1 MFMHKTRL
9 RDFFNK
15 SSAIIL
21 SLLILISIITPL
33 YVGMSIASAVANAK
47 FQPGRTYYFYLGDAA
62 ESITDVIEKTPNSLD
77 FTARFVSW
85 DKGGEV
91 VSSAKL
97 VKTTTA
103 DNGTVDPDI
112 AKYVYKV
119 TMPSGTEAADAVY
132 IRDLGVIP
140 STFTAS
146 PTDHVRLIFD
156 AEQVDDLENPGFVT
170 FDNPLISARDSRGNA
185 LTITDNGK
193 QIITPYDPANGAYG
207 AVMSDYVLTGNGASK
222 SDYWWY
228 VDIPEDQF
236 DKIASV
242 TFYSAS
248 SKGGAGGAVVT
259 QELEPIRYGDFVFF
273 RGTIPVD
280 PHIYKF
286 EASDAS
292 FSDKVTDGRYQNYFM
307 VTEDSEMMV
316 SKYTYPERFSS
327 VPYHEVWVYNESWA
341 GLGTV
346 YASGDYNDPLNGTT
360 AFTEDPNNLGWFKGS
375 IPEEAALRFHPQADD
390 DEKGASEITKYPK
403 ENGYPEGE
411 AAYYMSNDY
420 EDQWIKKSNAEEK
433 FDYYAAQGTGF
444 SSSDIYSVKATY
456 YDYLSNQEMES
467 GWRNNLPSLW
477 SGDIWNGGD
486 WGNRKEFADQFSNFN
501 NAVMSVA
508 QSDRSWRYPLYFGNF
523 SDNNANK
530 FLDPYWADV
539 SNTIT
544 GINWNKFYSVQNSF
558 LFGGNYK
565 KPNAAVWGLMYTDLK
580 KNYYGNTNGD
590 FSYDLL
596 VGNNGKTTA
605 PYFDAEWL
613 INKSGDT
620 TGGSSTTTT
629 KTYKIEVTKAQY
641 NRYYDADRMFY
652 EVKIPDVFDTILI
665 NNNGTNISQNI
676 SLNSLVG
683 NVLGYYNN
691 SNSGVY
697 YLSGNQ
703 LNNCPIGKT
712 SHGSDGYYYVMFMD
726 ETNASKFFNIHAWNS
741 ADSSNVKNGYP
752 GIQVR
757 SGASES
763 VTITTSNSSSSYSGR
778 RGYVVSSYFPFR
790 TVTENGVTHYR
801 FNSAD
806 SEGSGARGDVVNF
819 TWENGVPKKVNY
831 YNNTNKIRNA
841 YNSEDR
847 EKNGNKLTTTSYG
860 FYPFNTGNSSTWVNE
875 SNHDFGFA
883 TKMEMNF
890 RLPENGVYSN
900 GEHAKFT
907 FTGDDDLWVY
917 IDGKLVLDLG
927 GAHSKASGTIDFGY
941 AKNTIRATTSLLGL
955 SVNENNSSSD
965 TDHINDPWGTQN
977 KDFTSI
983 HNDDITEVHTMTIY
997 YMERG
1002 LMDSNLSIDFSTMP
1016 ANTAVRL
1023 EKDVETANVND
1034 GFDVYTDEN
1043 GDSISG
1049 YASRNDTFDFTLNR
1063 GTSVNSVT
1071 SSTAGFR
1078 YTLIDNVASSNSR
1091 TGSVASNNSVTLKDN
1106 QFVRFLNQFYANDYI
1121 KVVEANDTNNTYN
1134 YTTQVEVYDSSGV
1147 AITPTKLGSGY
1158 TTVKSGVYQLADN
1171 DRRVEFL
1178 LDGEGKNTATAI
1190 VKYTNIP
1197 ETTDLVISTE
1207 ILDDARNPVNRDAR
1221 RFTYQL
1227 QAYVEGAWRN
1237 VPFDADIYL
1246 YTLSS
1251 DGNNVVPMTSSG
1263 ERVYYETLISKDG
1276 KFSLSK
1282 YNKLIIHD
1290 LPVGM
1295 KYRITATRDVLY
1307 APVGYYEGV
1316 NNTCDKDPTGA
1327 KQKSYGSGY
1336 RTAEFSLASSNA
1348 PGSTEIVT
1356 PEQGIAYANQIQLI
1370 NMFSPSGASI
1380 SAQKLLDDVKYSGDA
1395 GKFEFKAE
1403 LVGGHITGLT
1413 GTSSERD
1420 LTSADAEKYKFTSTT
1435 VGVSATGDI
1444 TWSSS
1449 SDTFDYPGDYI
1460 YKITEVQ
1467 GTDSTYK
1474 YDTIA
1479 YYALVKNTGDGDPIV
1494 SYYKTYSGKGGE
1506 SSLSNKITSPESLT
1520 NGVVFKNYTNID
1532 YIDISFLKKDDKGTA
1547 LAGAEFTLYTDEN
1560 CTTAGI
1566 SGTEIGGAVVST
1578 KFDNNKPVFTNPVT
1592 SGKDGKVVF
1601 KGLDY
1606 NPGTDTSKPD
1616 KTYYIKET
1624 KTVSGHQ
1631 LVPGVY
1637 KVEIYSNGTYK
1648 LYYNNTLVG
1657 SGDKDNGSSVVVTNN
1672 TQPELPKTG
1681 GIGVGIYYVIGAVIL
1696 LMGVSTLVY
1705 YKKKEK
1711 TDSRF

>member
-33 YVGMSIASAVANAK
+33 YVGMSNASAVSGAK

-62 ESITDVIEKTPNSLD
+62 ESITDVIEKNPNSLD

-97 VKTTTA
+97 VKTTAA
-103 DNGTVDPDI
+103 DNGTVDSNI

-119 TMPSGTEAADAVY
+119 TMPSGESADAVY
-132 IRDLGVIP
+132 IRDLGIIP

-146 PTDHVRLIFD
+146 PKDHVRLIFD

-185 LTITDNGK
+185 LTISDNGK
-193 QIITPYDPANGAYG
+193 QIITPYDPDNGAYG
-207 AVMSDYVLTGNGASK
+207 AEMSDYVLTNDGASK

-228 VDIPEDQF
+228 VDIPEAQF
-236 DKIASV
+236 DQIASV
-242 TFYSAS
+242 TFYSAT
-248 SKGGAGGAVVT
+248 SKSGAGGAVVT
-259 QELEPIRYGDFVFF
+259 QELEPTRYGDFVFF

-292 FSDKVTDGRYQNYFM
+292 FSDTVTNGHYQNYFM
-307 VTEDSEMMV
+307 VTEDSEMTV
-316 SKYTYPERFSS
+316 SKYTYPERFRS
-327 VPYHEVWVYNESWA
+327 VDYHEVWVYNESWA
-341 GLGTV
+341 GLGTI

-360 AFTEDPNNLGWFKGS
+360 AFTEDSNNLGWFKGS

-390 DEKGASEITKYPK
+390 DEKGASDITYYPK
-403 ENGYPEGE
+403 DKGFTEP
-411 AAYYMSNDY
+411 AYYMSNDY
-420 EDQWIKKSNAEEK
+420 TDQWIEKSNAQEK
-433 FDYYAAQGTGF
+433 FDYYAKPGTGF
-444 SSSDIYSVKATY
+444 SNSDIYSVKATY
-456 YDYLSNQEMES
+456 YDYLSNQEMASGS
-467 GWRNNLPSLW
+467 GWRKNLPNLW
-477 SGDIWNGGD
+477 DND
-486 WGNRKEFADQFSNFN
+486 YGNAKNYADQFSNFN

-523 SDNNANK
+523 SDNNLKK

-539 SNTIT
+539 ENTIS

-558 LFGGNYK
+558 LFGGNSK
-565 KPNAAVWGLMYTDLK
+565 KPNAAVWGLMYPDLK

-596 VGNNGKTTA
+596 VGNNGKTIA
-605 PYFDAEWL
+605 PYFDYDFLRNA
-613 INKSGDT
+613 SGESSG
-620 TGGSSTTTT
+620 GGSSTPTT
-629 KTYKIEVTKAQY
+629 KTDKIEVTKAEY
-641 NRYYDADRMFY
+641 NRYYNADRMFY
-652 EVKIPDVFDTILI
+652 EVKIPDAFDTMLV
-665 NNNGTNISQNI
+665 NNDGTNLGDKITLSN
-676 SLNSLVG
+676 LVG

-691 SNSGVY
+691 SSSGIY
-697 YLSGNQ
+697 YLSGDQ

-712 SHGSDGYYYVMFMD
+712 VHDGGYYYVKFMD
-726 ETNASKFFNIHAWNS
+726 ETNASRFFNIYVWNS
-741 ADSSNVKNGYP
+741 SNSNTNNTYP
-752 GIQVR
+752 GMQVK
-757 SGASES
+757 SGASQS
-763 VTITTSNSSSSYSGR
+763 VTVTSSGSSGSTTSSGR

-790 TVTENGVTHYR
+790 TVTENGVTHYK
-801 FNSAD
+801 FSSAD
-806 SEGSGARGDVVNF
+806 STGSSARGDVVNF
-819 TWENGVPKKVNY
+819 TWSNGVPTQINY
-831 YNNTNKIRNA
+831 YNNSNKI
-841 YNSEDR
+841 
-847 EKNGNKLTTTSYG
+847 KNGYANGEGGREFSYG
-860 FYPFNTGNSSTWVNE
+860 FYPFNTPG
-875 SNHDFGFA
+875 SNNWAAEQHDYGFA

-927 GAHSKASGTIDFGY
+927 GAHAKASGSIDFGY

-955 SVNENNSSSD
+955 SVNENKSSTD
-965 TDHINDPWGTQN
+965 TDHISDPWGNQN

-1023 EKDVETANVND
+1023 EKDVETENVND
-1034 GFDVYTDEN
+1034 GFDVYKDEN

-1063 GTSVNSVT
+1063 GTSASSVT
-1071 SSTAGFR
+1071 SSTSGFR
-1078 YTLIDNVASSNSR
+1078 YNRTDNVDSSKSG
-1091 TGSVASNNSVTLKDN
+1091 TGSVTSSNGVTLKDN

-1134 YTTQVEVYDSSGV
+1134 YTTQVEIYDSSGV
-1147 AITPTKLGSGY
+1147 AITPTKLGTGSS
-1158 TTVKSGVYQLADN
+1158 TVKTGVYQLADN

-1251 DGNNVVPMTSSG
+1251 DRKSVTPMTSSG

-1307 APVGYYEGV
+1307 APVGYYQGR
-1316 NNTCDKDPTGA
+1316 NNTCDQDATGA
-1327 KQKSYGSGY
+1327 KQQSYGSGY
-1336 RTAEFSLASSNA
+1336 QTAEFTLDSSTA
-1348 PGSTEIVT
+1348 PNGTEIVT

-1370 NMFSPSGASI
+1370 NMFSPAGATI
-1380 SAQKLLDDVKYSGDA
+1380 SAIKRLDDAKYSGDA
-1395 GKFEFKAE
+1395 GKFQFTAE

-1413 GTSSERD
+1413 GTPSERD
-1420 LTSADAEKYKFTSTT
+1420 LTSADAEKYKFTSPT

-1444 TWSSS
+1444 TWTSS

-1467 GTDSTYK
+1467 GSDSTYR
-1474 YDTIA
+1474 YDTA
-1479 YYALVKNTGDGDPIV
+1479 VYYALVKNTGNGDPEI
-1494 SYYKTYSGKGGE
+1494 SYYKTYSGSGGA
-1506 SSLSNKITSPESLT
+1506 SNLSNQISES
-1520 NGVVFKNYTNID
+1520 NVVFNNYTNVD
-1532 YIDISFLKKDDKGTA
+1532 YIDISFLKKDDNGTA
-1547 LAGAEFTLYTDEN
+1547 LAGAQFTLYTNEN
-1560 CTTAGI
+1560 CTTAGT
-1566 SGTEIGGAVVST
+1566 SGTELGGAVVST
-1578 KFDNNKPVFTNPVT
+1578 KLDNNNPVFTNPAT
-1592 SGKDGKVVF
+1592 SGQDGKVVF

-1606 NPGTDTSKPD
+1606 QPGTDTSRPD

-1631 LVPGVY
+1631 LDPGVY
-1637 KVEIYSNGTYK
+1637 KVEIYADGTYK
-1648 LYYNNTLVG
+1648 IHYNGTQVG
-1657 SGDKDNGSSVVVTNN
+1657 SGNKETGSNVVVTNN

-1681 GIGVGIYYVIGAVIL
+1681 GIGVGIYYAIGTVIVVLGIWAY
-1696 LMGVSTLVY
+1696 VY
-1705 YKKKEK
+1705 YKKKGKEGFPFK
-1711 TDSRF
+1711 